1 MKTVKQIL
9 ILLFWLAICQLPSL
23 TSSSV
28 VQQNLDWYH
37 ALNRPLLTPPD
48 AIFGL
53 AWAVLY
59 LLLGTAA
66 FLVFKN
72 LSGKN
77 AQKAL
82 FPFWT
87 QLLLN
92 ACWTPLFF
100 GLHLTGTALLL
111 LAAMLIQGI
120 WLAYAFWCA
129 SRSAGILLL
138 PYGLWLAYA
147 AYLNMGFWL
156 LNP

>member
-1 MKTVKQIL
+1 MTILKPIL

-23 TSSSV
+23 TGSAA

-37 ALNRPLLTPPD
+37 TLNRPPLTPPD
-48 AIFGL
+48 EIFGF
-53 AWAVLY
+53 AWAMLY
-59 LLLGTAA
+59 ILLGTAA

-72 LSGKN
+72 LSGNN

-82 FPFWT
+82 FPFWM

-100 GLHLTGTALLL
+100 GLHLTGPALLL
-111 LAAMLIQGI
+111 LAAMLLQGI
-120 WLAYAFWCA
+120 WLACAFWRA
-129 SRSAGILLL
+129 NRAAGVLLL
-138 PYGLWLAYA
+138 PYGFWLAYA

-156 LNP
+156 LNR

>member
-28 VQQNLDWYH
+28 VQQNFDCDH
-37 ALNRPLLTPPD
+37 ALNRPLLTPLD

-53 AWAVLY
+53 AWAALSH
-59 LLLGTAA
+59 

-120 WLAYAFWCA
+120 WLAYAFWRA